1 MPQYDVILPEG
12 HVILRDRATGR
23 MLRLSAESGPLK
35 LGTVELGFAFAPEA
49 LDSLEGLDGGNR
61 SLVKADQRAKSEE
74 APASVPPPAPA
85 PAPAAAPAPL
95 SAQSESEAAFE
106 RMRRLPPGFGLET
119 ELPFLSPAA
128 PMPPAPADDGAA
140 VGPAPLRTLDAPL
153 ESLTQE
159 EFETSLTSLIR
170 ARDEAGREAE
180 FLAEIEA
187 EPEDVQEL
195 RDRRH
200 ALDQRIARVAHR
212 FEEWRRLQK
221 KVDAQNVLRDA

>member
-23 MLRLSAESGPLK
+23 TLRLSAESGPLK
-35 LGTVELGFAFAPEA
+35 LGTVELGFAFSPEA
-49 LDSLEGLDGGNR
+49 LESLGSLEAAAEPEKP
-61 SLVKADQRAKSEE
+61 KAEKPAETP
-74 APASVPPPAPA
+74 APASAP
-85 PAPAAAPAPL
+85 PAAAPVKA
-95 SAQSESEAAFE
+95 SEVSEAEAAFE

-128 PMPPAPADDGAA
+128 PMHPVPADDGAA
-140 VGPAPLRTLDAPL
+140 VKLPPLRTLDAPL
-153 ESLTQE
+153 ESLTE
-159 EFETSLTSLIR
+159 GEFEASLEALIR

-195 RDRRH
+195 EERKH
-200 ALDQRIARVAHR
+200 ALDERIARVAHR
-212 FEEWRRLQK
+212 FDEWRRLQK
-221 KVDAQNVLRDA
+221 RIDEESVVHDA